1 MRGCI
6 WAPAALPRTK
16 FGIRDARAVI
26 KQQIAIRKAVR
37 REVIRVYSLFGS
49 STLVVLLVRK
59 RRAADPF
66 ARANANP
73 EIMDRPSDR
82 RQTLWVV
89 SIAGGAIDDQK
100 GVGFVLSL
108 LLLLRNEPG
117 IAHIAVNIHAI
128 QRQVARRHMEN
139 ARRIDTHRVDRLT
152 LGPNPPRTPTPQRTP
167 LFPCVGRPQDIHPSP
182 HVAQVKGGQRR
193 ESIWK
198 GLSTETLNRFP
209 A

>member
-16 FGIRDARAVI
+16 FGIRDARAVLN
-26 KQQIAIRKAVR
+26 QQIAIRKAVR

-73 EIMDRPSDR
+73 EIMNRSNDW
-82 RQTLWVV
+82 RQTRWIVA
-89 SIAGGAIDDQK
+89 IAGSAIDDQK
-100 GVGFVLSL
+100 SVGFVLSL

-117 IAHIAVNIHAI
+117 IAHIAIDIHTI
-128 QRQVARRHMEN
+128 QRQVARRHVKN
-139 ARRIDTHRVDRLT
+139 TRRIDTQRVERLR
-152 LGPNPPRTPTPQRTP
+152 LGPNARRRRTRERTH
-167 LFPCVGRPQDIHPSP
+167 LFPCGCRAEDIDQEAQ
-182 HVAQVKGGQRR
+182 VAQVKGGQRR
-193 ESIWK
+193 EDFV
-198 GLSTETLNRFP
+198 RD
-209 A
+209 